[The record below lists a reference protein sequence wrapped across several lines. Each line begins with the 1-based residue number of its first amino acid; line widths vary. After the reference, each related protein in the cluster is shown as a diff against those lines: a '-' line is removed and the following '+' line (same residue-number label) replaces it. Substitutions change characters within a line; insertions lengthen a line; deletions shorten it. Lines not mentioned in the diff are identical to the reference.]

1 MAKVSST
8 GSISSLC
15 SLTSGGTSPPSTASL
30 RERSPHAA
38 TDDDYSLTALV
49 EEDGADNDLDDW
61 DADTGASSFSASDE
75 VSTAQPATSAADKQ
89 REDTLRRREK
99 AALKKRHDR
108 HKQLEQRQETALLK
122 RLLEKDKSN
131 AFVPYDPYGQ
141 REDTVFEAIIQKVGY
156 DENSLRFVKQHEF
169 APCRVASANRQARR
183 QGIRVGDIV
192 LQVEE
197 KQVMETS
204 TPEWLD
210 NIFSIAGRA
219 KLIVV
224 FDRDSAELTKRRSMI
239 AGGQQ
244 AAQV

>member
-1 MAKVSST
+1 MKCFGV
-8 GSISSLC
+8 
-15 SLTSGGTSPPSTASL
+15 PQ
-30 RERSPHAA
+30 
-38 TDDDYSLTALV
+38 V
-49 EEDGADNDLDDW
+49 
-61 DADTGASSFSASDE
+61 
-75 VSTAQPATSAADKQ
+75 ATSAAEKQ
-89 REDTLRRREK
+89 RDDALRRREK

-141 REDTVFEAIIQKVGY
+141 REDTVFEAVIQKVGY
-156 DENSLRFVKQHEF
+156 DENSLNFVKQHEF
-169 APCRVASANRQARR
+169 APCRVSKANRQARR

-210 NIFSIAGRA
+210 NIFSAAGRM

-224 FDRDSAELTKRRSMI
+224 FDRDSADLTKRRSMI
-239 AGGQQ
+239 GGGQQ
-244 AAQV
+244 EAQV

>member
-1 MAKVSST
+1 MCGYHVEDDLGDDWDKPAAPARATTPSSGATSPRRKVRRSVHERMKARGMAKVSST

-61 DADTGASSFSASDE
+61 DADTGVSSFSASDE
-75 VSTAQPATSAADKQ
+75 VSTAQPATSAAEKQ

-122 RLLEKDKSN
+122 RIEWDAEWDAEQHHS
-131 AFVPYDPYGQ
+131 
-141 REDTVFEAIIQKVGY
+141 
-156 DENSLRFVKQHEF
+156 SLF
-169 APCRVASANRQARR
+169 AHS
-183 QGIRVGDIV
+183 D
-192 LQVEE
+192 VE
-197 KQVMETS
+197 T
-204 TPEWLD
+204 
-210 NIFSIAGRA
+210 
-219 KLIVV
+219 
-224 FDRDSAELTKRRSMI
+224 
-239 AGGQQ
+239 
-244 AAQV
+244 